1 VSSGRLVDF
10 HCHLDLFP
18 NHGELFKACDREEIF
33 TLAVTTTPRAWSE
46 NQRLAKQTKFVRA
59 ALNAKLIS

>member
-18 NHGELFKACDREEIF
+18 NGELFKACDREEIF
-33 TLAVTTTPRAWSE
+33 TLAVTPPPRAWSE